1 MIKFRRETI
10 DNYDLYNGR
19 KMAKLKEI
27 KSLISSLVIPWIF
40 GIVIEVY

>member
-19 KMAKLKEI
+19 KMPKLKEI